1 MILKIVRFLR
11 ALAWGFAATMAYH
24 EATEIRYTL
33 MHQDT
38 AMQQGVANSFQL
50 GKSPVQPMHQDT
62 AMQQG
67 VAAELTLLLACRL
80 PHDRAGGGT
89 ACSNS
94 ASGTSGKSSPQS
106 DAASGRGDDNTD
118 DVPRNVARC

>member
-38 AMQQGVANSFQL
+38 AMQQSAATGLALCWLVTYLTIALAADRVLELGERNLREQL
-50 GKSPVQPMHQDT
+50 
-62 AMQQG
+62 
-67 VAAELTLLLACRL
+67 AA
-80 PHDRAGGGT
+80 
-89 ACSNS
+89 
-94 ASGTSGKSSPQS
+94 K
-106 DAASGRGDDNTD
+106 
-118 DVPRNVARC
+118 